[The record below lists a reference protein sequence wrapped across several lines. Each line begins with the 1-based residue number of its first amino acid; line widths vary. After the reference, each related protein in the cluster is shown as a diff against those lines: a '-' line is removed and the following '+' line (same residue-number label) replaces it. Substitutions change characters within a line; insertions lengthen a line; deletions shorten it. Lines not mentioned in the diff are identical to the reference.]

1 MSMNLQWYPGHMTKA
16 RRAMEDSIKLVDL
29 IVEIRDARVPYS
41 SANPDLAGLG
51 RGKKRI
57 LVLNKADLADPRETD
72 RWTEHFRNQEIIPLA
87 MDARKRGD
95 CTDILRL
102 LDRLAAEKKEKDLKR
117 GIKNRPA
124 RLMIAGI
131 PNVGKSTLI
140 NSLAGRASAKTGDRP
155 GVTRGLQWIRL
166 NASLELLD
174 TPGIL
179 WPRFEDESVGLKL
192 ALMGAIREEVLPAE
206 ELALE
211 GMKLLKERYPLA
223 LTDKYGLSEEYAPAW
238 LTELARNQGLLQK
251 GGEPD
256 TLRAAGR
263 FLDDLK
269 KGRLGR
275 VTLESPAPGEE

>member
-1 MSMNLQWYPGHMTKA
+1 MGMNLQWYPGHMTKA
-16 RRAMEDSIKLVDL
+16 RRAMEDSIKLVDV
-29 IVEIRDARVPYS
+29 IVEIRDARLPYA
-41 SANPDLAGLG
+41 SANPDLAAMGK
-51 RGKKRI
+51 GKKRI
-57 LVLNKADLADPRETD
+57 LVLNKADLADPRETEKWMA
-72 RWTEHFRNQEIIPLA
+72 RFRTQDLIPLT

-95 CTDILRL
+95 CADILRQL
-102 LDRLAAEKKEKDLKR
+102 NELAAEKKAKDLKR

-140 NSLAGRASAKTGDRP
+140 NSLAGRASAKTGDKP

-179 WPRFEDESVGLKL
+179 WPRFEDETVGLKL

-211 GMKLLKERYPLA
+211 GMKLLQERYPQALA
-223 LTDKYGLSEEYAPAW
+223 DKYGVSGDVSPAS
-238 LTELARNQGLLQK
+238 LTELAEKQGLLQK
-251 GGEPD
+251 GAEPD
-256 TLRAAGR
+256 TARAAAR

-269 KGRLGR
+269 KGKLGR
-275 VTLESPAPGEE
+275 ITLESPADEEE